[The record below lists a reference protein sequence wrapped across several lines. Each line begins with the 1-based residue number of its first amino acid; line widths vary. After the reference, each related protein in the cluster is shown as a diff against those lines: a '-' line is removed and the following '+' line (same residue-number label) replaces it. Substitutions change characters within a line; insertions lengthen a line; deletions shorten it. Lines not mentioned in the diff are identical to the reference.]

1 MSAEEPTA
9 AGGPPAL
16 PSFPPPGPP
25 VPAVNPWL
33 IAIAVMLATFMEVLD
48 TTIVTVSLPHMAGNL
63 SATTDEATWV
73 VTSYLISNAIILPT
87 SGWLARMFGRKRFLI
102 TCIVIFTLSSFLCGV
117 ATSLGA
123 LIVARILQ
131 GVGGGALQPLSQ
143 AILLESFPPARRG
156 MAMAVFG
163 IGVVCAPIFGPTLG
177 GWITDNFSWR
187 WIFYINIPIG
197 VFAVLAIQQ
206 FVRDPHY
213 IRHARLGRI
222 DALGFGL
229 MAIWL
234 ATFQIILDKG
244 QQEDW
249 FAAVWIRWFAVIS
262 VSAMVAFL
270 IRELRSGE
278 PIVNLRVLK
287 NRNFGIGTFLMLMM
301 GVVIYSPLTL
311 IPLFL
316 QNLMGYPALQS
327 GLAQSPRG
335 LGSLLMMPI
344 VGRLTGRVD
353 NRLLMM
359 TGFSL
364 LGVSCFLFGDINLQ
378 IAMSSV
384 VWPNVLQGMSMAM
397 IFVPLTTTAMAML
410 RNDQMGNATGIFN
423 LVRNLGGGL
432 GISAVTTMLAR
443 GAQAHQAVMV
453 SHLTPYDPAF
463 TRQMQSLTQTLSSQV
478 DAVRAERQA
487 SAIIYGTLINQA
499 TLLAFVNNF
508 RWLALLCF
516 ICVPAVFL
524 LKRGMAHVPG
534 AAH

>member
-1 MSAEEPTA
+1 VS
-9 AGGPPAL
+9 
-16 PSFPPPGPP
+16 
-25 VPAVNPWL
+25 PWL
-33 IAIAVMLATFMEVLD
+33 IAAAVMLATFMEVLD

-73 VTSYLISNAIILPT
+73 VTSYLISNAIILPA
-87 SGWLARMFGRKRFLI
+87 SGWLARVFGRKRFLI
-102 TCIVIFTLSSFLCGV
+102 TCIVIFTVSSFLCGT
-117 ATSLGA
+117 ATSLGG

-143 AILLESFPPARRG
+143 AILLESFPPSRRG

-163 IGVVCAPIFGPTLG
+163 IGVVCAPILGPTLG

-197 VFAVLAIQQ
+197 VFAVMMIQQ
-206 FVRDPHY
+206 FIRDPHY
-213 IRHARLGRI
+213 IRQARLGRI
-222 DALGFGL
+222 DALGFSL
-229 MAIWL
+229 MTLWL

-249 FAAVWIRWFAVIS
+249 FAAIWIRWFALIS
-262 VSAMVAFL
+262 VGAMIAFL
-270 IRELRSGE
+270 FRELRTEE
-278 PIVNLRVLK
+278 PIVNLRVLR
-287 NRNFGIGTFLMLMM
+287 NRNFGVGTFLMLMM

-316 QNLMGYPALQS
+316 QNLMGYPAMQS

-335 LGSLLMMPI
+335 LGSLVMMPI
-344 VGRLTGRVD
+344 VGRLTSRVD
-353 NRLLMM
+353 NRLLIM

-364 LGVSCFLFGDINLQ
+364 LGISCFLFGNINLQ
-378 IAMSSV
+378 IAMGSV
-384 VWPNVLQGMSMAM
+384 VWPNVLQGLSMAM
-397 IFVPLTTTAMAML
+397 IFVPLTTTAMGML

-423 LVRNLGGGL
+423 LVRNLGGGV

-463 TRQMQSLTQTLSSQV
+463 TDRMHSLQQTLSSQV

-487 SAIIYGTLINQA
+487 NAIIYGTLINQA
-499 TLLAFVNNF
+499 TLLAFANNF
-508 RWLALLCF
+508 RWLALLCVVC
-516 ICVPAVFL
+516 IPAVLL
-524 LKRGMAHVPG
+524 LKRVRVRDPG
-534 AAH
+534 PVH

>member
-1 MSAEEPTA
+1 
-9 AGGPPAL
+9 
-16 PSFPPPGPP
+16 
-25 VPAVNPWL
+25 VPEVNPWL
-33 IAIAVMLATFMEVLD
+33 IAAAVMLATFMEILD

-63 SATTDEATWV
+63 SATTEEATWV
-73 VTSYLISNAIILPT
+73 VTSYLISNAIILPA
-87 SGWLARMFGRKRFLI
+87 SGWMGTFFGRKRFLI
-102 TCIVIFTLSSFLCGV
+102 ACIVIFTVSSFLCGT

-143 AILLESFPPARRG
+143 AILLESFPLAKRG

-163 IGVVCAPIFGPTLG
+163 IGVVCAPILGPTLG

-197 VFAVLAIQQ
+197 VFAVLMIQQ
-206 FVRDPHY
+206 FIKDPHY
-213 IRHARLGRI
+213 IRQARPGRI
-222 DALGFGL
+222 DAWGFGL
-229 MAIWL
+229 MVVWL

-249 FAAVWIRWFAVIS
+249 FAAVWIRWFALIS
-262 VSAMVAFL
+262 AGAMVGFL
-270 IRELRSGE
+270 VRELRAGE

-287 NRNFGIGTFLMLMM
+287 NRNFGVGTFLMLMM
-301 GVVIYSPLTL
+301 GVVIYSPLTM

-335 LGSLLMMPI
+335 LGSFLMMPI

-378 IAMSSV
+378 IAMGSV

-397 IFVPLTTTAMAML
+397 IFVPLTTTAMGML

-432 GISAVTTMLAR
+432 GISAVTTLLAR
-443 GAQAHQAVMV
+443 GAQAHQAIMV
-453 SHLTPYDPAF
+453 SHLTPFDPAF
-463 TRQMQSLTQTLSSQV
+463 TRQMQSLTQTLSTRV
-478 DAVRAERQA
+478 DTVRAERQA
-487 SAIIYGTLINQA
+487 TAIIYGTLINQA
-499 TLLAFVNNF
+499 TLLAFANNF

-516 ICVPAVFL
+516 FCVPAVML
-524 LKRGMAHVPG
+524 LKRVTGHG
-534 AAH
+534 RAASH

>member
-1 MSAEEPTA
+1 VSAESSVRE
-9 AGGPPAL
+9 
-16 PSFPPPGPP
+16 
-25 VPAVNPWL
+25 VNPWL
-33 IAIAVMLATFMEVLD
+33 VAAAVMLATFMEILD

-73 VTSYLISNAIILPT
+73 VTSYLISNAIILPA
-87 SGWLARMFGRKRFLI
+87 SGWLATVFGRKRFLI
-102 TCIVIFTLSSFLCGV
+102 TCIVIFTVSSFLCGT
-117 ATSLGA
+117 ATSLGL
-123 LIVARILQ
+123 LIVARIFQ

-143 AILLESFPPARRG
+143 AILLESFPPAKRG
-156 MAMAVFG
+156 MAMAAFG
-163 IGVVCAPIFGPTLG
+163 IGVVCAPILGPTLG

-197 VFAVLAIQQ
+197 VFAVTMIQQ
-206 FVRDPHY
+206 FIRDPHY
-213 IRHARLGRI
+213 IRQARPGRI
-222 DALGFGL
+222 DALGFAL
-229 MAIWL
+229 MTVWL
-234 ATFQIILDKG
+234 ATFQVILDKG
-244 QQEDW
+244 QQDDW
-249 FAAVWIRWFAVIS
+249 FAAVWIRWFALIS
-262 VSAMVAFL
+262 VCAMVSFL
-270 IRELRSGE
+270 IRELRAGE

-287 NRNFGIGTFLMLMM
+287 NRNFGVGTFLMLMM

-316 QNLMGYPALQS
+316 QNLMGYPALLS

-353 NRLLMM
+353 NRLLMI

-364 LGVSCFLFGDINLQ
+364 LGVSCFLFGNINLEM
-378 IAMSSV
+378 AMGSV
-384 VWPNVLQGMSMAM
+384 VWPNILQGMSMAM

-423 LVRNLGGGL
+423 LVRNLGGGV

-443 GAQAHQAVMV
+443 GAQANQAVMV

-463 TRQMQSLTQTLSSQV
+463 TRQVQSLQQTLSVQA

-487 SAIIYGTLINQA
+487 YSIIYGTLINQA
-499 TLLAFVNNF
+499 TLLAFANNF

-516 ICVPAVFL
+516 SCLPAVLL
-524 LKRGMAHVPG
+524 LKRVRAGGPRAVH
-534 AAH
+534 

>member
-1 MSAEEPTA
+1 ME
-9 AGGPPAL
+9 GPHA
-16 PSFPPPGPP
+16 
-25 VPAVNPWL
+25 PAVNAWL
-33 IAIAVMLATFMEVLD
+33 VAAAVMLATFMEILD

-73 VTSYLISNAIILPT
+73 VTSYLISNAIVLPA
-87 SGWLARMFGRKRFLI
+87 SGWLSTFFGRKRFLI
-102 TCIVIFTLSSFLCGV
+102 ACIVIFTVSSLLCGT

-131 GVGGGALQPLSQ
+131 GVGGGALQPISQ
-143 AILLESFPPARRG
+143 AILLESFPLAKRG
-156 MAMAVFG
+156 MAMAAFG
-163 IGVVCAPIFGPTLG
+163 VGVVCAPILGPTLG

-197 VFAVLAIQQ
+197 VLAVLMIQQ
-206 FVRDPHY
+206 FIQDPHY
-213 IRHARLGRI
+213 IRQARPGRI

-229 MAIWL
+229 MIVWL
-234 ATFQIILDKG
+234 ATFQVILDKG

-249 FAAVWIRWFAVIS
+249 FAADWLRWFALIS
-262 VSAMVAFL
+262 LGAMVAFL
-270 IRELRSGE
+270 VRELRAGE

-287 NRNFGIGTFLMLMM
+287 NRNFGVGTFLMLMM
-301 GVVIYSPLTL
+301 GVVIYSPLTM

-335 LGSLLMMPI
+335 LGSFLMMPI

-353 NRLLMM
+353 SRLLML

-378 IAMSSV
+378 ISMGSV
-384 VWPNVLQGMSMAM
+384 VWPNILQGMSMAM
-397 IFVPLTTTAMAML
+397 IFVPLTTTAMGML

-463 TRQMQSLTQTLSSQV
+463 TQQMRSLTQTLSSQV

-487 SAIIYGTLINQA
+487 SAVIYGTLVNQA
-499 TLLAFVNNF
+499 TLLAFANNF

-516 ICVPAVFL
+516 SCIPAVFL
-524 LKRGMAHVPG
+524 LKRVKAHAPG

>member
-1 MSAEEPTA
+1 MSGE
-9 AGGPPAL
+9 GPRAPEV
-16 PSFPPPGPP
+16 S
-25 VPAVNPWL
+25 PWL
-33 IAIAVMLATFMEVLD
+33 IAGSVMLATFMEVLD

-63 SATTDEATWV
+63 SATTEEATWV
-73 VTSYLISNAIILPT
+73 VTSYLISNAIVLPA
-87 SGWLARMFGRKRFLI
+87 SGWLAKVFGRKRFLI
-102 TCIVIFTLSSFLCGV
+102 TCIIIFTVSSFLCGT
-117 ATSLGA
+117 ATSLA
-123 LIVARILQ
+123 LLIVARILQ

-163 IGVVCAPIFGPTLG
+163 IGVVCAPILGPTLG

-197 VFAVLAIQQ
+197 VLAVMMSQQ

-213 IRHARLGRI
+213 IRQARPGRM

-229 MAIWL
+229 MTIWL

-249 FAAVWIRWFAVIS
+249 FAAVWIRWFALIS
-262 VSAMVAFL
+262 ASAMLAF
-270 IRELRSGE
+270 IARELRVGE
-278 PIVNLRVLK
+278 PIVNLRVLQ
-287 NRNFGIGTFLMLMM
+287 NRNFGVGTLLMLMM

-316 QNLMGYPALQS
+316 QTLMGYPALQS

-353 NRLLMM
+353 NRLLIMM
-359 TGFSL
+359 GFGL

-378 IAMSSV
+378 IAMGRI

-397 IFVPLTTTAMAML
+397 IFVPLTTTAMGML

-423 LVRNLGGGL
+423 LVRNLGGGV
-432 GISAVTTMLAR
+432 GISAATTMLAR

-463 TRQMQSLTQTLSSQV
+463 TQRMRSLQQTLSV
-478 DAVRAERQA
+478 GADPVRAERQA
-487 SAIIYGTLINQA
+487 SAVIYRTLLNQA
-499 TLLAFVNNF
+499 SLLAFANDF

-516 ICVPAVFL
+516 CCFPVALL
-524 LKRGMAHVPG
+524 LKPVKVRGSGPAH
-534 AAH
+534 